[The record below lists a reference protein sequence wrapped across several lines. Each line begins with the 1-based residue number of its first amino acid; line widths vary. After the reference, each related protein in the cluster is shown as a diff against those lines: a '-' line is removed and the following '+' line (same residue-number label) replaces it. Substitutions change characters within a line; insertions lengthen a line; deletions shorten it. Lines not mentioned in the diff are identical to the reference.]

1 MGRRPAGGSLAL
13 GAWSSDGGP
22 VVRPGH
28 EPDVG
33 AVSREL
39 RLLWIIEE
47 VRRQRIGAGKGAEL
61 AEMPRAAFMRIL
73 GEHGVPVIDYSI
85 DDLDRELRV
94 LGLG

>member
-1 MGRRPAGGSLAL
+1 MSIPARTVEIPVALPWGRL
-13 GAWSSDGGP
+13 G
-22 VVRPGH
+22 
-28 EPDVG
+28 EPDVR

-47 VRRQRIGAGKGAEL
+47 VRRQRLGAGKGAEL
-61 AEMPRAAFMRIL
+61 AEMPRAAFMQIL
-73 GEHGVPVIDYSI
+73 GEHGVPVIDYSV